1 MFGIFILWHQ
11 WSSNFKLFF
20 ILLKTTLQVVLELET
35 SSSGVPRYDCAT
47 SAGLSLS
54 ISIRT
59 IYLFCLFHPVHEILG
74 RFTLRSWTLESV
86 GSNDWLRHEWRWDEG
101 HDFFRQLSFSFSPFF
116 LSISLDMS
124 YLWEMDLIPCPVLMV
139 PPMSW
144 SDNLGAIGLKPCQPS
159 VSLVP
164 RI

>member
-35 SSSGVPRYDCAT
+35 SSSEVPRYDCAT

-101 HDFFRQLSFSFSPFF
+101 HDFLRQLSFSFSPFF
-116 LSISLDMS
+116 SLDIFGYVLSLRNGFNSMS
-124 YLWEMDLIPCPVLMV
+124 SP
-139 PPMSW
+139 
-144 SDNLGAIGLKPCQPS
+144 NGPS
-159 VSLVP
+159 NELVWQSGSNSA
-164 RI
+164 

>member
-1 MFGIFILWHQ
+1 MTVHNYLCLTFCLVLKQKSPLWKYPFLYPFVSRDIRHIPQ
-11 WSSNFKLFF
+11 GLKAFYFFQSKIVPIERFHVRYIYFVTSMISNFKLFF

-54 ISIRT
+54 ISIGT

-86 GSNDWLRHEWRWDEG
+86 GSND
-101 HDFFRQLSFSFSPFF
+101 
-116 LSISLDMS
+116 
-124 YLWEMDLIPCPVLMV
+124 
-139 PPMSW
+139 
-144 SDNLGAIGLKPCQPS
+144 
-159 VSLVP
+159 
-164 RI
+164 

>member
-35 SSSGVPRYDCAT
+35 SSSEVPRYDCAT

-101 HDFFRQLSFSFSPFF
+101 HDFLRQLSFSFSPFF
-116 LSISLDMS
+116 FSR
-124 YLWEMDLIPCPVLMV
+124 YLWICLI
-139 PPMSW
+139 SEKW
-144 SDNLGAIGLKPCQPS
+144 I
-159 VSLVP
+159 
-164 RI
+164 

>member
-1 MFGIFILWHQ
+1 MIFKFQIIFHSVKNNATGGTRTGDLQ
-11 WSSNFKLFF
+11 LRSSTLRLRYQCRIEF
-20 ILLKTTLQVVLELET
+20 IYFYTNYVFI
-35 SSSGVPRYDCAT
+35 
-47 SAGLSLS
+47 LS
-54 ISIRT
+54 ISPST
-59 IYLFCLFHPVHEILG
+59 WNSWEIYTEVLDIGEC
-74 RFTLRSWTLESV
+74 RFKWLIETWMEVGWGTRFLEATFI
-86 GSNDWLRHEWRWDEG
+86 
-101 HDFFRQLSFSFSPFF
+101 FFLSFFF